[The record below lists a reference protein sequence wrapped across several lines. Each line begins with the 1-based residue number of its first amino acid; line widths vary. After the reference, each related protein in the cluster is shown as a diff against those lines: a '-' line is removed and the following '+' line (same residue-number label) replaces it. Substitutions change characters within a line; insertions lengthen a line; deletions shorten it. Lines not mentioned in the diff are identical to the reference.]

1 MKGPGG
7 RLRFDLR
14 RVWECPVCHRKD
26 WTSGDV
32 VNRLCTCSAKTDPP
46 RQVWMKLV
54 ETKPAPPVA
63 EAPAGPVETTSKAPE
78 TGSISAPAA
87 DPIKP

>member
-1 MKGPGG
+1 
-7 RLRFDLR
+7 
-14 RVWECPVCHRKD
+14 
-26 WTSGDV
+26 
-32 VNRLCTCSAKTDPP
+32 
-46 RQVWMKLV
+46 MKLV